1 MSPSPRV
8 EQAILDAES
17 RRDAALT
24 SDSKLAPARKP
35 FGDARTSNDDSPW
48 RAGPLYRVD
57 EISDLSINHIVTT
70 GKLAGAT
77 KIDNRTISDGKSSR
91 GKKCY
96 V

>member
-1 MSPSPRV
+1 M

-35 FGDARTSNDDSPW
+35 FGEARTSDDDSLW
-48 RAGPLYRVD
+48 RADPLYRLD
-57 EISDLSINHIVTT
+57 EVSDLSINHIVTT
-70 GKLAGAT
+70 GKLAGVT